1 MFSINTLKDI
11 SMRANELSR
20 FLVIYPGRFQPF
32 HLGHKSV
39 YDYLLKTFKS
49 SPVYIATS
57 NKVEPPKSP
66 FNFEE
71 KSYMMELTGVPSK
84 AIVQCKQPYKAEEI
98 TANYDPAK
106 TVLIFAVSEKDMA
119 EDPRF
124 AFKPLKD
131 GRPSYFQKFDPHGQ
145 LAGFDKHGYVTT
157 VPTVNFNV
165 LGKPVKSA
173 SEIRAL
179 YASADE
185 QQRKQIVES
194 LYGKFDAGAY
204 NILNKGLLNG

>member
-1 MFSINTLKDI
+1 M
-11 SMRANELSR
+11 
-20 FLVIYPGRFQPF
+20 
-32 HLGHKSV
+32 
-39 YDYLLKTFKS
+39 LKTFKS

-71 KSYMMELTGVPSK
+71 KSYMMELTGVPSR

-106 TVLIFAVSEKDMA
+106 TVLVFAVSEKDMA

-131 GRPSYFQKFDPHGQ
+131 GRPSYFQRFDPHGQ

>member
-1 MFSINTLKDI
+1 
-11 SMRANELSR
+11 MRANELSR

-71 KSYMMELTGVPSK
+71 KSYMMELTGVPSR

-98 TANYDPAK
+98 TVNYDPAK
-106 TVLIFAVSEKDMA
+106 TVLVFAVSEKDMA

-124 AFKPLKD
+124 AFRPLKD
-131 GRPSYFQKFDPHGQ
+131 GRPSYFQRFDPHGQ